1 MKKVVFL
8 TMVFGLMMV
17 FSGSISAHERPGK
30 VDDNCA
36 GVTPK
41 KGIELVSGFG
51 VQRGKATVDR
61 GAQTICTL
69 TIDVGRDFR
78 ERWKARY
85 RDVNYYDATVTLVN
99 DFNKPFQKGYL
110 VKWQPTPDADF
121 YHFTTADGKTEACSL
136 IAKLDDPKRTPR

>member
-41 KGIELVSGFG
+41 KG
-51 VQRGKATVDR
+51 DR
-61 GAQTICTL
+61 IS
-69 TIDVGRDFR
+69 FR
-78 ERWKARY
+78 LWSTTGESDCGSWC
-85 RDVNYYDATVTLVN
+85 
-99 DFNKPFQKGYL
+99 
-110 VKWQPTPDADF
+110 PDHMHS
-121 YHFTTADGKTEACSL
+121 YN
-136 IAKLDDPKRTPR
+136 